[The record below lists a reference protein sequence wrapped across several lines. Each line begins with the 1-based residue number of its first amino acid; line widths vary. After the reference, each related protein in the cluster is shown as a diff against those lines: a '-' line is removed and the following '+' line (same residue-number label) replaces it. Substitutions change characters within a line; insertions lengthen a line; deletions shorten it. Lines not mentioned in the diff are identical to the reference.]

1 MAQGRKATRKNS
13 FLLET
18 GIFSASRFFVVYL
31 FLAHPFSIIHPFT
44 FLILLLFTSQNIL
57 PQTCP
62 LDYFFCIFLAIWAN
76 PGFFTTKLEF
86 KECLRLFFV
95 ALMMKLALGSNNVP
109 GSMHISIS
117 QGKLK
122 KAQTVQGL
130 PKSFPVGCD
139 A

>member
-18 GIFSASRFFVVYL
+18 GIFSASQFFVVHL

-44 FLILLLFTSQNIL
+44 FLILLLFTSKNIL
-57 PQTCP
+57 PKLVLLIT
-62 LDYFFCIFLAIWAN
+62 FFCIFLAIWAN
-76 PGFFTTKLEF
+76 PRFFTTELEF
-86 KECLRLFFV
+86 KEWLRLFFV

-109 GSMHISIS
+109 GSMHISIE

-122 KAQTVQGL
+122 KAQIVQGL
-130 PKSFPVGCD
+130 PKSFPAGCD